1 MIRLL
6 APAKLNL
13 TLQVLGK
20 RPDGYHSI
28 ESLVQKVD
36 FYDRIM
42 LESSSDGKITLRCS
56 DPTLPTDSGNIV
68 QRAAELLRKS
78 AGIPGRGVRIHLD
91 KRIPH
96 GAGLGGGSSDAAAV
110 LLGLDHLWQ
119 LSLDRDI
126 LLDIAGQLGSD
137 VPLFL
142 HPSPAVIR
150 GRGEIVKPSDL
161 RINAAFVIAY
171 PAVAVSTQWVYSNFR
186 LTKSPGKYRISPLS
200 RVAGKELPPG
210 MWGGFLVNDL
220 ETCVFERFPQVKRC
234 KEVLIRHGARAS
246 LMSGSGSAVF
256 GLFENMGDAQEA
268 ARKIIEVERF
278 DAIVARAIFS

>member
-6 APAKLNL
+6 APAKVNL
-13 TLQVLGK
+13 TLQIHNQ
-20 RPDGYHSI
+20 RPDGYHGI

-42 LESSSDGKITLRCS
+42 LENSPDGRITLQCN
-56 DPTLPTDSGNIV
+56 DPTLPTDSGNIA
-68 QRAAELLRKS
+68 QRAAELLRES
-78 AGIPGRGVRIHLD
+78 ADIPAKGVRIHLD

-96 GAGLGGGSSDAAAV
+96 GAGLGGGSSNAAAV
-110 LLGLDHLWQ
+110 LLGLNLIWK
-119 LSLDRDI
+119 LSLDRDV
-126 LLDIAGQLGSD
+126 LLGIAEQLGSD

-150 GRGEIVKPSDL
+150 GKGEIVKPSDL
-161 RINAAFVIAY
+161 RINAVFVIVY
-171 PAVAVSTQWVYSNFR
+171 PDVAVSTRWAYSNFR
-186 LTKSPGKYRISPLS
+186 LTKSPGEYRISPLS
-200 RVAGKELPPG
+200 KAMGGELSPD
-210 MWGGFLVNDL
+210 MWGGLLVNDL

-256 GLFENMGDAQEA
+256 GLFENMGDAKKA
-268 ARKIIEVERF
+268 ARKITRLERF